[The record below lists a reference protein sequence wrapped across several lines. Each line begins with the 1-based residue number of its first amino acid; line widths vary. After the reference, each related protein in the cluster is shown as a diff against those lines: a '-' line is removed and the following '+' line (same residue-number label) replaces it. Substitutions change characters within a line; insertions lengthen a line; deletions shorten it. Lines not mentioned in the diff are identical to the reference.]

1 VAVRPRLLRGSL
13 LVAVVLIVAWVVVL
27 ATRDSGESLGESD
40 PLPPVSGSL
49 TPGDTSSGIAT
60 NADVTG
66 DPLPS
71 ALVSDLA
78 GEQIDT
84 TALAGQPLV
93 INIWF
98 STCAPCREELPDF
111 AEVHAELGDQVDFV
125 GINQFPASDREED
138 FARDLGVTYPLYY
151 DGNSEFISQLGIA
164 RYPVTLFV
172 TPDGTIA
179 RQAGQLDAERLRSII
194 AQDLL

>member
-1 VAVRPRLLRGSL
+1 
-13 LVAVVLIVAWVVVL
+13 VLIVAWVVVL

-49 TPGDTSSGIAT
+49 APDDTTLGIAT
-60 NADVTG
+60 NSDVTG

-78 GEQIDT
+78 GEQVAT
-84 TALAGQPLV
+84 TALVGRPLV

-111 AEVHAELGDQVDFV
+111 AAVHAELGDQVDFV

-172 TPDGTIA
+172 TPEGTIV

-194 AQDLL
+194 AEDLL